1 MNQDLVDY
9 IRDQLKAGITDPE
22 IRKILT
28 ESGWADEDIEKAF
41 QALKTPGLESDGSV
55 AVTTGD
61 ASGTSKF
68 DLGINDNAGVTETK
82 PDFDKEAYDMK
93 TDKSEIK
100 EKSAMIIW
108 IILGVV
114 GLTGVIAG
122 IWMISKL
129 IAGNIKKPKVE
140 ATPPSNENQLL
151 SPVSEATDSGLP
163 ISVNT
168 ELKQFT
174 SSKGGFKISHPK
186 DWRVDESGSFG
197 TLVSVANTVSD
208 DDSGNKFSV
217 NINVVSEAAVD
228 VTLDDYLAAS
238 KEVLTKSFSNYQ
250 LIKEQRKTIGG
261 KDGVILEARYDMG
274 VYPLHNLQLLVI
286 DKGKAYVI
294 TATALNSTWEKYQK
308 QLDASLM
315 SFILL

>member
-1 MNQDLVDY
+1 
-9 IRDQLKAGITDPE
+9 
-22 IRKILT
+22 
-28 ESGWADEDIEKAF
+28 
-41 QALKTPGLESDGSV
+41 
-55 AVTTGD
+55 
-61 ASGTSKF
+61 
-68 DLGINDNAGVTETK
+68 
-82 PDFDKEAYDMK
+82 
-93 TDKSEIK
+93 
-100 EKSAMIIW
+100 MIIW
-108 IILGVV
+108 IILGIV
-114 GLTGVIAG
+114 GLAGVIAG

-129 IAGNIKKPKVE
+129 IAGNIKKSKVE
-140 ATPPSNENQLL
+140 TPLPSGENQLL
-151 SPVSEATDSGLP
+151 SPVSEATDSGLT
-163 ISVNT
+163 VT
-168 ELKQFT
+168 GDVELKQFT

-250 LIKEQRKTIGG
+250 LINEQRKTIGG

-274 VYPLHNLQLLVI
+274 VYPLHNLQLILI

-294 TATALNSTWEKYQK
+294 TATALNSAWEKYQG